1 MDVVT
6 GPVRYYYLRPNRG
19 ADEVEHWPPAVK
31 PLASPENLVCVAVR
45 LYPEGPMW
53 RAECDAAL
61 PGTDGAGSYLALTR
75 ATVFGLLHE
84 GKRGR
89 AEVGLLGVRV
99 VNKDGK
105 GAEFATHFVVA
116 ALAGSGLRTRHP
128 VVAPASA
135 LVLGDYVEQG
145 DQAVAQLDLR
155 IDPGEYPNLPVF
167 LPDDVILRGANE
179 TIARNVHSI
188 NNYSYS
194 EHRHQDMNIEVEAG
208 RVSLYGRAALRA
220 EGNQATTELLETPGV
235 VEVADHLLYLEDL
248 KGLVEE
254 ALAAKGLDTINVLSE
269 HALII
274 LRGDAPDVK
283 TRYAAEDIAKRI
295 PGVRGV
301 VNDIVVKSGVTG

>member
-6 GPVRYYYLRPNRG
+6 GPVRYYYLRTTHG
-19 ADEVEHWPPAVK
+19 HEDVEHWPPAVK
-31 PLASPENLVCVAVR
+31 PLESPENLICAAVR

-53 RAECDAAL
+53 RAAYDAAESA
-61 PGTDGAGSYLALTR
+61 TDGAGPHFVLTR

-99 VNKDGK
+99 VNKDEK
-105 GAEFATHFVVA
+105 GVEFATHFVVV
-116 ALAGSGLRTRHP
+116 ALPGSGLRRQP

-145 DQAVAQLDLR
+145 DLAVAELDLR
-155 IDPGEYPNLPVF
+155 IDPAEYASLPLF
-167 LPDDVILRGANE
+167 LPDDTVLRGARE

-208 RVSLYGRAALRA
+208 RVSLYGRAALRS
-220 EGNQATTELLETPGV
+220 EGDQAITELLETPGV

-254 ALAAKGLDTINVLSE
+254 ALTAKGLDTINVLSE

-274 LRGDAPDVK
+274 LRGEAPDSK
-283 TRYAAEDIAKRI
+283 TRYQAEDIAKRI

-301 VNDIVVKSGVTG
+301 VNDIVVTSGVTE